1 MSNSIK
7 MLVLGLSFALVLFV
21 AAGELHVRAAGNG
34 AGDGAYRQLGVYG
47 EVLAHIRSEYVE
59 EPNMTLV
66 TDGAM
71 LGLVESL
78 DPRASFLSPAD
89 YKEYKVRTSRGNASI
104 GAVMTKRFGYA
115 NVVSVLPGGPAAKAG
130 IESGDILETVD
141 GKATHEMSLAEVET
155 KLLGQVGSNVTVS
168 VVRARKAEPLK
179 IVITR
184 DVVSFPPVAEKMVEE
199 GTGYLKVS
207 SMAPG
212 KSAEI
217 ANDLRLLAKSNTKR
231 LILDLRD
238 CADGDE
244 SEGIAAANLF
254 LNHGVIASLEGQH
267 YTKQIFN
274 ADPAKAVTD
283 LPLVVM
289 VNRGTAGAAEL
300 VASAVLENN
309 RGDVVGDKTFGV
321 ASVQKLIEIPDGS
334 ALILSIAKY
343 YSPSGKAIQDNAVTP
358 SVLVGAKE
366 EDGADPTEDQVISAG
381 KPKAEAKAAEKD
393 DEQLEKAIEVVKKRA
408 AKA

>member
-34 AGDGAYRQLGVYG
+34 SNEGAYRQVGVYG

-66 TDGAM
+66 TGGAM

-78 DPRASFLSPAD
+78 DPRASYLSPAD
-89 YKEYKVRTSRGNASI
+89 YKEFKGRASRGNASI
-104 GAVMTKRFGYA
+104 GAVLTKRYGYA
-115 NVVSVLPGGPAAKAG
+115 NIVSVLPGGPSAKAG
-130 IESGDILETVD
+130 LEDGDILETID
-141 GKATHEMSLAEVET
+141 GKATHEMSLAEIET

-179 IVITR
+179 VVVTR
-184 DVVSFPPVAEKMVEE
+184 DVVSFPPVQEKMVDE

-207 SMAPG
+207 SLPVG

-217 ANDLRLLAKSNTKR
+217 AADLRQLAKSNAKR
-231 LILDLRD
+231 LVLDLRD
-238 CADGDE
+238 CADGE
-244 SEGIAAANLF
+244 EAEGIAAANLF
-254 LNHGVIASLEGQH
+254 LNHGTIASLEGQH
-267 YTKQIFN
+267 YTKQVFN
-274 ADPAKAVTD
+274 ADPQKAVTD
-283 LPLVVM
+283 LPLVVL

-300 VASAVLENN
+300 LAAAVLENN

-321 ASVQKLIEIPDGS
+321 ASVRKVIEIPDGS

-358 SVLVGAKE
+358 SVLVGAKDDDAELPE
-366 EDGADPTEDQVISAG
+366 EEVPGQ
-381 KPKAEAKAAEKD
+381 PKVTAPSHDKD
-393 DEQLEKAIEVVKKRA
+393 DEQLEKALEVLKKRA
-408 AKA
+408 SKA

>member
-7 MLVLGLSFALVLFV
+7 MVVLGLSFALVLFV
-21 AAGELHVRAAGNG
+21 AAGELHVRAAGNDS
-34 AGDGAYRQLGVYG
+34 GDGAYRQLGVYG

-59 EPNMTLV
+59 EPNMALV

-89 YKEYKVRTSRGNASI
+89 YKEYKARASRGNASI
-104 GAVMTKRFGYA
+104 GAVLTKRYGYA

-130 IESGDILETVD
+130 IEEGDILETID
-141 GKATHEMSLAEVET
+141 TKATHEMSLAEVET

-184 DVVSFPPVAEKMVEE
+184 DVISFPPVQEKMVEE

-217 ANDLRLLAKSNTKR
+217 AVDLRLLTKANAKR
-231 LILDLRD
+231 VVLDLRD

-244 SEGIAAANLF
+244 KEGITAANLF
-254 LNHGVIASLEGQH
+254 LNHGIIASLEGQH
-267 YTKQIFN
+267 YTKEVFN
-274 ADPAKAVTD
+274 ADPQKALTD
-283 LPLVVM
+283 LPLVVL

-300 VASAVLENN
+300 LAAAILENN

-321 ASVQKLIEIPDGS
+321 ASVQKTIEIPDGS
-334 ALILSIAKY
+334 ALILSVAKY

-358 SVLVGAKE
+358 SVIVGAKE
-366 EDGADPTEDQVISAG
+366 DDAEIADEEAIAPGQ
-381 KPKAEAKAAEKD
+381 PKVAVVPHDK
-393 DEQLEKAIEVVKKRA
+393 DEQLEKALEVLKKRA
-408 AKA
+408 TKA

>member
-34 AGDGAYRQLGVYG
+34 SNEGAYRQMGVYG

-66 TDGAM
+66 TGGAM

-78 DPRASFLSPAD
+78 DPRASYLSPAD
-89 YKEYKVRTSRGNASI
+89 YKEFKGRASRGNASI
-104 GAVMTKRFGYA
+104 GAVLTKRYGYA
-115 NVVSVLPGGPAAKAG
+115 NIVSVLPGGPSAKAG
-130 IESGDILETVD
+130 LEDGDILETID
-141 GKATHEMSLAEVET
+141 GKATHEMSLAEIET

-179 IVITR
+179 VVVTR
-184 DVVSFPPVAEKMVEE
+184 DVVSFPPVQEKVVDE

-207 SMAPG
+207 SLPVG

-217 ANDLRLLAKSNTKR
+217 AADLRQLAKSNAKR
-231 LILDLRD
+231 LVLDLRD
-238 CADGDE
+238 CADGE
-244 SEGIAAANLF
+244 EAEGIAAANLF
-254 LNHGVIASLEGQH
+254 LNHGTIASLEGQH
-267 YTKQIFN
+267 YTKQVFN
-274 ADPAKAVTD
+274 ADPQKAVTD
-283 LPLVVM
+283 LPLVVL

-300 VASAVLENN
+300 LAAAVLENN

-321 ASVQKLIEIPDGS
+321 ASVRKVIEIPDGS

-358 SVLVGAKE
+358 SVLVGAKDDDAELPE
-366 EDGADPTEDQVISAG
+366 EEVPGQ
-381 KPKAEAKAAEKD
+381 PKVTAPSHDKD
-393 DEQLEKAIEVVKKRA
+393 DEQLEKALEVLKKRA
-408 AKA
+408 SKA